1 MNNGAGETFVLER
14 IRHERIYLLYEIVH
28 SGQTE

>member
-1 MNNGAGETFVLER
+1 MNNQDAETFVLER